1 MGTRGPPP
9 TPTKILAMR
18 GSWRA
23 GRNPAEPRP
32 EPGRPRCPK
41 WLDTDAKAA
50 WRRLVPQ
57 LDRMGVLTRIDGNAL
72 TRYCTL
78 FSRWKK
84 AEQFLQERGEVYLD
98 KDESGRVK
106 GVRPYPQARMAAQ
119 LSEQLLRFENH
130 FGMTPS
136 ARTRLSVPAGE
147 APQDDQDKRRF
158 LKLG

>member
-57 LDRMGVLTRIDGNAL
+57 LDRMGVVTRI
-72 TRYCTL
+72 
-78 FSRWKK
+78 
-84 AEQFLQERGEVYLD
+84 YLD